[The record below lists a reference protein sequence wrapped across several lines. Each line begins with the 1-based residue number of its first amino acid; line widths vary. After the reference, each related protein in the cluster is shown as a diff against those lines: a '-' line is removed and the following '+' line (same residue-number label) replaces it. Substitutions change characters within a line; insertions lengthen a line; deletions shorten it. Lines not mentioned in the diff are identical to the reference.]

1 MKNNDEY
8 MTAKQVAELLSVD
21 QSYILRLCRA
31 GQVDGA
37 WKLNAAAANSPWA
50 IPTSTAHEMKT
61 ERERNTNPPDSH

>member
-8 MTAKQVAELLSVD
+8 MTAKAVANLLQVD
-21 QSYILRLCRA
+21 QSYILRLCRS
-31 GQVDGA
+31 GQIAGA
-37 WKLNAAAANSPWA
+37 WKVNPAAHNSPWM